1 MKQKENVIASLLD
14 LPDFEPERTWVE
26 VTRLGLALELKELPY
41 DRLMKLAKEEDAD
54 IHLILTCT
62 VNHPE
67 LRDSAWYHDK
77 MGCAT
82 PVDAL
87 KKLLRKGE
95 VTKICRAIDMLHG
108 YGPMSVVPLN
118 ADRQEAAANAATGAA
133 VEELAKN

>member
-118 ADRQEAAANAATGAA
+118 ADRQEVAANAATGAA

>member
-1 MKQKENVIASLLD
+1 MSEPCRPWQGEGCEGGDDDVERVILHCDLNSFYASVELLD
-14 LPDFEPERTWVE
+14 
-26 VTRLGLALELKELPY
+26 
-41 DRLMKLAKEEDAD
+41 
-54 IHLILTCT
+54 
-62 VNHPE
+62 HPE